1 MKRNPSPDVSAYLAE
16 IGRRGG
22 AKSRRHLT
30 AEQARHM
37 VRMREARRI
46 YRRYYA
52 QCFWYLRP
60 DLMPT
65 PADLPEIARGLRQH
79 GGRAGFLLAAKL
91 CP

>member
-1 MKRNPSPDVSAYLAE
+1 
-16 IGRRGG
+16 
-22 AKSRRHLT
+22 
-30 AEQARHM
+30 M